1 MNNID
6 LCMIVKNE
14 EKYLRECLTNI
25 KDLVENIIIVDTG
38 STDNT
43 IRIAEEF
50 NAKIYNY
57 NWINDFSSA
66 RNFSLSKATS
76 KWILILDAD
85 EILDLKSKDKLIN
98 FINNTNKDG
107 CHFLVKNYINET
119 LDDYTLHYAFRLVKN
134 YRGYKFKGRIHEQIS
149 NDNINIKNRFVK
161 EDIILHHYGYLSS
174 VTIEKD
180 KRGRNIPII
189 LESLKDNPRDSF
201 QLFNLGNEYLSEN
214 NLEKALEYYQK
225 SYEYSDKTMLY
236 SPHLL
241 YRMSLSY
248 KSLKLYELA
257 LKYVNEALSLY
268 NPNVDFLYLQGL
280 IYKDLKKPTMAM
292 RSFEECIIIGDSKS
306 SIKFSEDCGSTKPL
320 LALADLY
327 YDFEDYNMALI
338 KYTEVINKNPQKLY
352 LLYKIGSCLNKL
364 YEDKTI
370 VAKNLLKYF
379 SDSKLYTNRILLA
392 DILIEEELFNESK
405 KIINETNY
413 PENSKDHYYLEAIL
427 DFYNGNY
434 RTSLDKFLRLI
445 DIEVSSTNIINN
457 IESKSYEYIFLIS
470 LIISDM
476 EFYPLILEKENNKIK
491 IEIYKSLYEI
501 YYKKPTKEIKSDTNI
516 YLLFI
521 ENLLYK
527 LLIIKEYDLFEKLI
541 GILNYID
548 NNTILISLAKVYDKA
563 NLKDLSVKYVL
574 KSIKELNLINYEG
587 INILYKEIR

>member
-14 EKYLRECLTNI
+14 EKYLRECLTNV

-43 IRIAEEF
+43 IKIAEEF

-57 NWINDFSSA
+57 TWINDFSAA
-66 RNFSLSKATS
+66 RNFSISKATS
-76 KWILILDAD
+76 KWLLILDAD
-85 EILDLKSKDKLIN
+85 EILDLESKDKLIN

-107 CHFLVKNYINET
+107 CHFLVKNYMNEN

-149 NDNINIKNRFVK
+149 NDNINIKNKFAK

-174 VTIEKD
+174 VTIEKN

-189 LESLKDNPRDSF
+189 LESLKDNPKDPF

-214 NLEKALEYYQK
+214 NLEKALEYYNK

-268 NPNVDFLYLQGL
+268 SPNVDFLYLQGL
-280 IYKDLKKPTMAM
+280 IYKEFKKPTMAI

-306 SIKFSEDCGSTKPL
+306 SIKFSEECGSTKPL

-327 YDFEDYNMALI
+327 YDFEDYNMALT
-338 KYTEVINKNPQKLY
+338 KYTEVINNNPQKLY

-370 VAKNLLKYF
+370 VANNLLKYF
-379 SDSKLYTNRILLA
+379 SDSKLYTNRILLV
-392 DILIEEELFNESK
+392 DILIEEELFNEAK

-413 PENSKDHYYLEAIL
+413 PENSKDYYYLEAIL

-434 RTSLDKFLRLI
+434 RASFAKFLRVI
-445 DIEVSSTNIINN
+445 EIEVSSTNIIGN

-470 LIISDM
+470 LIINDM
-476 EFYPLILEKENNKIK
+476 EFYSLILEKENDKIK
-491 IEIYKSLYEI
+491 IEIYKSLYEM
-501 YYKKPTKEIKSDTNI
+501 YYEKPTKEIKFNTNI